1 MKFSL
6 EDKEVVKFNKTKQ
19 TLLLKEIA
27 KDISY
32 SRTDHWQSEQT
43 DVDLCDKIL
52 PSSSRWDVIIHNVN
66 VLINR

>member
-52 PSSSRWDVIIHNVN
+52 PSSSR
-66 VLINR
+66 